1 MSNETLS
8 HLQEAAYF
16 FVFNFIEL
24 TVLFLG
30 VSFLVEIINLFINPS
45 KVQKVLSSN
54 KGGYLIASSLGSL
67 TPFCSCSTIP
77 LTLGLLKAKAA
88 FGPIMTF
95 LFTSPLLN
103 PIVIAVFWSAF
114 GYEVTLIYGLIA
126 FFVSIFA
133 GFTLEKLGFER
144 FIKKEIFASDEASS
158 CATGS
163 CGIKKPEP
171 VKTSCCDTA
180 KPKVTM
186 SFSATVPQSS
196 CCDSTP
202 KKEEKSSCCD
212 TTPKVQNSSSCCSS
226 TPVKEETSCCSSE
239 PKAEESSCCGTEPK
253 EEKKSKW
260 KQISDK
266 TLMKKTWK
274 QFLSF
279 APYIAIGIGIGAFVH
294 GFVPKELLTEYAGS
308 DNPFAVPLSALIG
321 VPLYIRAEAMVGL
334 APALLD
340 KGVSMGSILALTVA
354 GAGASLP
361 EMIMLKK
368 IFKLPIMIFFVI
380 SVFTMAI
387 GCGFLVN
394 LYFS

>member
-1 MSNETLS
+1 MSENTLEQLS
-8 HLQEAAYF
+8 YAGSF
-16 FVFNFIEL
+16 FIYNFLEL
-24 TVLFLG
+24 TILFLG

-54 KGGYLIASSLGSL
+54 KGGYLISSALGSL

-103 PIVIAVFWSAF
+103 PIIVAVFWSAF
-114 GYEVTLIYGLIA
+114 GYEVTIVYALIA

-133 GFTLEKLGFER
+133 GFTLEKLGFEK
-144 FIKKEIFASDEASS
+144 FVKKEIFSSDEE
-158 CATGS
+158 
-163 CGIKKPEP
+163 KK
-171 VKTSCCDTA
+171 D
-180 KPKVTM
+180 
-186 SFSATVPQSS
+186 
-196 CCDSTP
+196 
-202 KKEEKSSCCD
+202 
-212 TTPKVQNSSSCCSS
+212 SSCCSS
-226 TPVKEETSCCSSE
+226 TSVSFTLKPKSESSCCSS
-239 PKAEESSCCGTEPK
+239 PMQKV
-253 EEKKSKW
+253 EKQSKW
-260 KQISDK
+260 QKISDK
-266 TLMKKTWK
+266 ELMNKTWK

-279 APYIAIGIGIGAFVH
+279 APYIAIGIAIGAFIH
-294 GFVPKELLTEYAGS
+294 GFVPESWLSKYAS
-308 DNPFAVPLSALIG
+308 ADNPFAVPISALIG
-321 VPLYIRAEAMVGL
+321 VPLYIRAESMVGL

-368 IFKLPIMIFFVI
+368 IFKLPIMIFFI
-380 SVFTMAI
+380 LSVFTMAI
-387 GCGFLVN
+387 VCGFLVN

>member
-1 MSNETLS
+1 MTESFLEHLS
-8 HLQEAAYF
+8 QAGYF
-16 FVFNFIEL
+16 FVYGFIEL
-24 TVLFLG
+24 AVLFLG
-30 VSFLVEIINLFINPS
+30 VSFLVEIINLFINPT

-54 KGGYLIASSLGSL
+54 KGGYLISSALGSL

-77 LTLGLLKAKAA
+77 VTLGLLKAKAA

-103 PIVIAVFWSAF
+103 PIIIAVFWSAF
-114 GYEVTLIYGLIA
+114 GYEVTLIYGFIA
-126 FFVSIFA
+126 FFVSMLA
-133 GFTLEKLGFER
+133 GFTLDKLGFEK
-144 FIKKEIFASDEASS
+144 FIKKEIFAADEAPVS
-158 CATGS
+158 CCDSAP
-163 CGIKKPEP
+163 KKEEA
-171 VKTSCCDTA
+171 KETSCCAPAPKAENSSCCTPVEPVTSSSCCGSEP
-180 KPKVTM
+180 KPAFTNIRPKNV
-186 SFSATVPQSS
+186 SESS
-196 CCDSTP
+196 CCDST
-202 KKEEKSSCCD
+202 SA
-212 TTPKVQNSSSCCSS
+212 TV
-226 TPVKEETSCCSSE
+226 ETS
-239 PKAEESSCCGTEPK
+239 A
-253 EEKKSKW
+253 KKTSKW

-294 GFVPKELLTEYAGS
+294 GFVPQEWLTKYAS
-308 DNPFAVPLSALIG
+308 AENPFAVPVSALVG
-321 VPLYIRAEAMVGL
+321 VPLYIRAESMVGL

-368 IFKLPIMIFFVI
+368 IFKLPIMIFFIVA
-380 SVFTMAI
+380 VFTMAI

-394 LYFS
+394 LYFA